1 MKRVPAVASL
11 ITLGLL
17 VVGCS
22 SSSAGTTTPT
32 SAGGGS
38 GTGGNAAPP
47 PPTTWPVGTV
57 DAGPPRNPTPIIL
70 AHGFSGFQNIGPI
83 DYFYGVADALR
94 KDGHPIYVTQVD
106 PYNDST
112 VRGGELLTQVQS
124 ILDETG
130 ADHVILICH
139 SQGALDCRYVAN
151 KLGKKIGAA
160 VLVAGVNRGTPI
172 ADIAMG
178 DLPGSVTDALAV
190 LLQLFGDTVLDPGGQ
205 PDSNAK
211 ASIQQLT
218 TAGAAAF
225 TAQYPDSPDVD
236 YYSIAGRSNGQN
248 GDLDC
253 GAQIEPGMI
262 GQWDGVVD
270 DTQVL
275 LAATGAIING
285 SSPIPPTN
293 DALVPVESAKWGT
306 FLGCVPADHME
317 EVCQLAGT
325 PTTSGFNCV
334 DFYRTL
340 VNWLVARGY

>member
-1 MKRVPAVASL
+1 MTVP
-11 ITLGLL
+11 
-17 VVGCS
+17 
-22 SSSAGTTTPT
+22 GTTTTT
-32 SAGGGS
+32 ST

-47 PPTTWPVGTV
+47 PPTTWPVGVVGT
-57 DAGPPRNPTPIIL
+57 GTPRAPTPIIL

-112 VRGGELLTQVQS
+112 VRGAELLTQVQA

-130 ADHVILICH
+130 ADHVILIGH
-139 SQGALDCRYVAN
+139 SQGALDVRYVAN
-151 KLGKKIGAA
+151 KLGKKVGAA
-160 VLVAGVNRGTPI
+160 VLVAGVNRGTPV
-172 ADIAMG
+172 ADIAEG
-178 DLPGSVTDALAV
+178 DLPGSVTDALAA
-190 LLQLFGDTVLDPGGQ
+190 LLQLFGETILDPGQ
-205 PDSNAK
+205 SPDSNAQAAIK
-211 ASIQQLT
+211 QLT
-218 TAGAAAF
+218 TAGSAAF
-225 TAQYPDSPDVD
+225 TAAYPDSPDVD
-236 YYSIAGRSNGQN
+236 YYSIAGRSNDQN
-248 GDLDC
+248 GDIDC
-253 GAQIEPGMI
+253 GTDIEPGMI

-275 LAATGAIING
+275 LAATGALING

-293 DALVPVESAKWGT
+293 DALVPVYSAKWGT

>member
-11 ITLGLL
+11 ATLGFL
-17 VVGCS
+17 VIGCS
-22 SSSAGTTTPT
+22 SNMSVPGTTTAT
-32 SAGGGS
+32 ST

-57 DAGPPRNPTPIIL
+57 GTGTPRAATPIIL

-112 VRGGELLTQVQS
+112 VRGAELLTQTQA

-130 ADHVILICH
+130 ADHVIMICH

-151 KLGKKIGAA
+151 KLGKKVGAA

-172 ADIAMG
+172 ADIAEG
-178 DLPGSVTDALAV
+178 DLPGSVTDALAA
-190 LLQLFGDTVLDPGGQ
+190 LLQLFGETVLDPGQ
-205 PDSNAK
+205 SPNSNAQ
-211 ASIQQLT
+211 ASIKQLT

-225 TAQYPDSPDVD
+225 TAAYPDSPDVD

-248 GDLDC
+248 GDIDC
-253 GAQIEPGMI
+253 GTDIEPGMI

-275 LAATGAIING
+275 LAATGALING
-285 SSPIPPTN
+285 SSPIAPTN

>member
-1 MKRVPAVASL
+1 MKRVPFVASL
-11 ITLGLL
+11 ATLGLL
-17 VVGCS
+17 AAGCS
-22 SSSAGTTTPT
+22 SSMTVPGTTTTT
-32 SAGGGS
+32 ST

-47 PPTTWPVGTV
+47 PPTTWPVGVVGT
-57 DAGPPRNPTPIIL
+57 GTPRAPTPIIL

-112 VRGGELLTQVQS
+112 VRGAELLTQVQA

-130 ADHVILICH
+130 ADHVILIGH
-139 SQGALDCRYVAN
+139 SQGALDVRYVAN
-151 KLGKKIGAA
+151 KLGKKVGAA
-160 VLVAGVNRGTPI
+160 VLVAGVNRGTPV
-172 ADIAMG
+172 ADIAEG
-178 DLPGSVTDALAV
+178 DLPGSVTDALAA
-190 LLQLFGDTVLDPGGQ
+190 LLQLFGETILDPGQ
-205 PDSNAK
+205 SPDSNAQAAIK
-211 ASIQQLT
+211 QLT
-218 TAGAAAF
+218 TAGSAAF
-225 TAQYPDSPDVD
+225 TAAYPDSPDVD
-236 YYSIAGRSNGQN
+236 YYSIAGRSNDQN
-248 GDLDC
+248 GDIDC
-253 GAQIEPGMI
+253 GTDIEPGMI

-275 LAATGAIING
+275 LAATGALING

-293 DALVPVESAKWGT
+293 DALVPVYSAKWGT